1 MVCRLCSKEQE
12 TVAGHRRQQE
22 VPQDSRGDSDCHRQ
36 RSTPDEQSAPG
47 HAPTLLMTDSTRMPG
62 VGEPGIAI
70 AFVAGLIS
78 ITSPCCL
85 PLLPGYLGYLTGLD
99 GDEPARRNRMIAAAA
114 LFVLGFTAVFVA
126 LGATASELG
135 ALLLYNRV
143 PVARIAGVFI
153 AAMGAFLLLEGRVGV
168 LSRGRDWSQRMAGGK
183 LGTAPLLGAAF
194 AVTWTPRIGP
204 VLGAVLT
211 LAGTTASLSQGP
223 LLLAAYSVG
232 LGVPF
237 LALGLSVSRVRLWLR
252 SAGRITAAL
261 QPVSGALLVVI
272 GVLLVSDRWLPLISP
287 VLAWDANAHSP
298 PI

>member
-1 MVCRLCSKEQE
+1 
-12 TVAGHRRQQE
+12 
-22 VPQDSRGDSDCHRQ
+22 
-36 RSTPDEQSAPG
+36 
-47 HAPTLLMTDSTRMPG
+47 MTDSTRMPG

-85 PLLPGYLGYLTGLD
+85 PLLPGYLGYLTGLG
-99 GDEPARRNRMIAAAA
+99 GDEPARRNRTIAAAG

-153 AAMGAFLLLEGRVGV
+153 AAMGAFLLLEGRFGF
-168 LSRGRDWSQRMAGGK
+168 LGRGGDWSQRMAGGS
-183 LGTAPLLGAAF
+183 LLTAPVLGAAF
-194 AVTWTPRIGP
+194 AVTWTPCIGP

-211 LAGTTASLSQGP
+211 LAGTTASLRQGV
-223 LLLAAYSVG
+223 LLLTAYSIG

-237 LALGLSVSRVRLWLR
+237 LALGLSVARVRPWLR

-261 QPVSGALLVVI
+261 QPVSGALLVVM

-287 VLAWDANAHSP
+287 VLAWYANAHWP

>member
-1 MVCRLCSKEQE
+1 M
-12 TVAGHRRQQE
+12 
-22 VPQDSRGDSDCHRQ
+22 
-36 RSTPDEQSAPG
+36 
-47 HAPTLLMTDSTRMPG
+47 
-62 VGEPGIAI
+62 GEPGIAI

-85 PLLPGYLGYLTGLD
+85 PLLPGYLGYLTGLG
-99 GDEPARRNRMIAAAA
+99 GDEPARRNRTIAAAA

-153 AAMGAFLLLEGRVGV
+153 AVMGAFLLLEGRVGF
-168 LSRGRDWSQRMAGGK
+168 LSRGGDWSRRMAGGK

-194 AVTWTPRIGP
+194 AVTWTPCIGP

-211 LAGTTASLSQGP
+211 LAGTTASLSQGV
-223 LLLAAYSVG
+223 LLLTAYSIG

-237 LALGLSVSRVRLWLR
+237 LALGLSVARVRLWLR
-252 SAGRITAAL
+252 SAGRITAAV
-261 QPVSGALLVVI
+261 QPVSGALLVVM

-287 VLAWDANAHSP
+287 VLAWYANAHWP

>member
-1 MVCRLCSKEQE
+1 
-12 TVAGHRRQQE
+12 
-22 VPQDSRGDSDCHRQ
+22 
-36 RSTPDEQSAPG
+36 
-47 HAPTLLMTDSTRMPG
+47 MPR
-62 VGEPGIAI
+62 VGEPGIVI

-85 PLLPGYLGYLTGLD
+85 PLLPGYLGYLTGLG
-99 GDEPARRNRMIAAAA
+99 GDEPVRRNRTIAAAA

-153 AAMGAFLLLEGRVGV
+153 AAMGAVLLLEGRVGFF
-168 LSRGRDWSQRMAGGK
+168 SRGGDWSQRMAGGK

-194 AVTWTPRIGP
+194 AVTWTPCIGP

-211 LAGTTASLSQGP
+211 LAGTTASLSQGV
-223 LLLAAYSVG
+223 LLLTAYSLG

-237 LALGLSVSRVRLWLR
+237 LALGLSVARVQLWLR

-261 QPVSGALLVVI
+261 QPVSGALLVAM
-272 GVLLVSDRWLPLISP
+272 GVLLVTDRWLPLISP
-287 VLAWDANAHSP
+287 VLTWYANAHWP